1 MSDSAN
7 PSAIGQPE
15 RESPFRKSSLSKN
28 LAEGEEPAPVPRNRA
43 TGHKGSEFLDELPKR
58 IKHRYSEHHD
68 LERCLSFDPRRSFAK
83 PRVIPA
89 FVFGICG
96 PITAGKNHISK
107 YIAKRFLHSNVRI
120 HTINEMMF
128 LDTSQKDSNLFPR
141 FCYEA
146 YDWKLMAA
154 TVAKIKQGTP
164 TEFSVYHSKSRLL
177 ERKKR
182 FINYCDVLIVEGSYF
197 MNIEAVRSL
206 CDFKLYLDTD
216 FDIVL
221 SRFIYKFH
229 KKEDFAKLLKG
240 YLNEIKP
247 SYEKYMVNQGKVHA
261 DAIMSNF
268 DGAETRFENLKK
280 TPMFKMLESYVET
293 LSTRHSLKDNE
304 QTPNSKDD
312 LNKVNYRKF

>member
-1 MSDSAN
+1 MSESAK
-7 PSAIGQPE
+7 
-15 RESPFRKSSLSKN
+15 ESPFRKSSLTKLPGDS
-28 LAEGEEPAPVPRNRA
+28 EEAIPPRRNRA
-43 TGHKGSEFLDELPKR
+43 TGHKGSEFLDELPKKV
-58 IKHRYSEHHD
+58 KHRYSEQHD
-68 LERCLSFDPRRSFAK
+68 LERFVGLDWRKGAQR

-120 HTINEMMF
+120 HTVNEMMF

-141 FCYEA
+141 FNYEA
-146 YDWKLMAA
+146 YDWKLMAQ
-154 TVAKIKQGTP
+154 TIGNIKKGTP

-197 MNIEAVRSL
+197 MNVEALRSL

-229 KKEDFAKLLKG
+229 KKEDFSKLLKG
-240 YLNEIKP
+240 YLTEIKP
-247 SYEKYMVNQGKVHA
+247 SYEKYMVNQGKFHA

-280 TPMFKMLESYVET
+280 TPMFRMLESYVET
-293 LSTRHSLKDNE
+293 LSTRNALKDTD
-304 QTPNSKDD
+304 QAMPSKEE
-312 LNKVNYRKF
+312 LTKVPSRKA